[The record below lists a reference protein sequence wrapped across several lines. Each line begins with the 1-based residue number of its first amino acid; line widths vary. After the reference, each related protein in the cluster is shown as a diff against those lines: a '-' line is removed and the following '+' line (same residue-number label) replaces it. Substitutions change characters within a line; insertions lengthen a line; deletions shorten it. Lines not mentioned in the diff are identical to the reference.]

1 MTNKPIILVVDDEPA
16 ILATL
21 KSALADE
28 GYTVETLQDGHKT
41 VATIGKLV
49 PDLVLLDIFMPSC
62 NGLELLTKIKAE
74 YPQQAVMMISG
85 FGNISIAIEALRK
98 GAIDFIE
105 KPLSLDEILPKIALF
120 DESRKENGN
129 GASTKPDHQPDD
141 ELVGKSYAFLE
152 LLRQARIIAPLD
164 LPVHITGQPGTGK
177 TSIAKHLARHAG
189 GNDAGLTTID
199 CGTTAV
205 ENHVDAVLQAFAGNT
220 RTLLLH
226 HVEALSPQAQQTLHA
241 QMRTHKGTKRVIAT
255 SCTSLFKRTRE
266 GTFNPSLMLSLSS
279 IPLEVPPLRK
289 RPYDIP
295 LLVDHFRQQANNECT
310 KNVLFST
317 SCIRQLRNH
326 PWPGNVA
333 ELEHTVA
340 KIVSMT
346 PGNHDVVT
354 PAELFSYWGERNT
367 QPVEEQQYLSFVSL
381 DDATE
386 HFQKSFL
393 TYLLRKNHFDLEQV
407 SGHLSMSTTQLRNKL
422 LELNIERP

>member
-28 GYTVETLQDGHKT
+28 GYLVETLEDGHKT
-41 VATIGKLV
+41 IDTIGKLV
-49 PDLVLLDIFMPSC
+49 PDLVLLDIFMPNC

-85 FGNISIAIEALRK
+85 FGNIPIAIEALKK

-120 DESRKENGN
+120 EESRKN
-129 GASTKPDHQPDD
+129 GAIGAPSHSDLQADD
-141 ELVGKSYAFLE
+141 ELVGKSFAFLE
-152 LLRQARIIAPLD
+152 LLRQAKIIAPLD

-189 GNDAGLTTID
+189 DNNTVLTILN
-199 CGTTAV
+199 CSTTAV
-205 ENHVDAVLQAFAGNT
+205 ENQVQALTQAFADT
-220 RTLLLH
+220 ARTVLVH
-226 HVEALSPQAQQTLHA
+226 HVENLSSQAQQTLLTL
-241 QMRTHKGTKRVIAT
+241 MKNYTGTKRVIAT
-255 SCTSLFKRTRE
+255 SCVSLFKRTRE
-266 GTFNPSLMLSLSS
+266 GTFNAGLLLSLSS

-295 LLVDHFRQQANNECT
+295 LLVDHFLKRANRAMN
-310 KNVLFST
+310 KSVLFST
-317 SCIRQLRNH
+317 SCVRQLRNH
-326 PWPGNVA
+326 PWPGNIA
-333 ELEHTVA
+333 ELVNTVT
-340 KIVSMT
+340 KVVSMT
-346 PGNHDVVT
+346 PGENDVVT
-354 PAELFSYWGERNT
+354 PEALFSYWGERNT
-367 QPVEEQQYLSFVSL
+367 QPVEEQQYLSFASL

-386 HFQKSFL
+386 QFQKNFL

-407 SGHLSMSTTQLRNKL
+407 SGHLSMSTAQLRNKL